1 MSGKRKYIT
10 ITAVLALLLAVAG
23 GTLAWLSASGI
34 LINTFGIGTVEPKVE
49 ETLDGG
55 TKSDVSVKN
64 RGAAPAFIRAQV
76 DIYWQDEDGNVLWE
90 EPAEGT
96 GYSII
101 WGDNVTS
108 GSDAGSVSTWVKG
121 SDGFYYWTGS
131 VAPGAQTGQLI
142 KSASAV
148 NASSSKKL
156 VIDISAQAIQST
168 PDDAVTEAW
177 GCAVENGKLVPP
189 TTTS

>member
-1 MSGKRKYIT
+1 MT
-10 ITAVLALLLAVAG
+10 IVAVLALLLAVAG

-49 ETLDGG
+49 ETLGSG
-55 TKSDVSVKN
+55 TKSDVSIKN
-64 RGAAPAFIRAQV
+64 AGTAPAYIRAQV

-90 EPAEGT
+90 EPADET
-96 GYSII
+96 DYSIK

-108 GSDAGSVSTWVKG
+108 GSDTGSESTWVKG

-131 VAPGAQTGQLI
+131 VASGAQTGQLI
-142 KSASAV
+142 KSASAGDT
-148 NASSSKKL
+148 SSGRKL

-168 PDDAVTEAW
+168 PDDAVADSW
-177 GCAVENGKLVPP
+177 GCTVKKGVLVPS
-189 TTTS
+189 TTGGEGGRES